1 MGNISEDECIQS
13 NKNVP
18 KLYPL
23 LQVKCLRK
31 KKWKK
36 KSGDAL
42 IKQDKNSFYVP
53 FFIFSERMK
62 IQLCNPTSFV
72 N

>member
-1 MGNISEDECIQS
+1 MVPTPPSEMSQK
-13 NKNVP
+13 KNE
-18 KLYPL
+18 
-23 LQVKCLRK
+23 
-31 KKWKK
+31 K